1 MNFPVHTVET
11 APDAARPTLE
21 AALKGYG
28 FLPNLLGVMATAP
41 ALVAGYT
48 TLAKLF
54 DETSLT
60 ATERQ
65 IVLLAA
71 SFQNTCAYCM
81 AAHSMIA
88 AVQSVP
94 ADVVEAL
101 RQGGPLPD
109 HRLEALRQF
118 TAAVVVT
125 RGRPSEIEVRPFLAA
140 GFGSQ
145 QVLEVILGVG
155 LKTLSNYAN
164 HFAETPVD
172 AAFSSAAWT
181 APR

>member
-1 MNFPVHTVET
+1 MNFPVHKVET
-11 APDAARPTLE
+11 APAAAKPTLE

-28 FLPNLLGVMATAP
+28 FLPNLLGMMATAP

-48 TLAKLF
+48 TLAKIF

-60 ATERQ
+60 PTERQ

-71 SFQNTCAYCM
+71 SFENTCAYCM
-81 AAHSMIA
+81 AAHSTIA
-88 AVQSVP
+88 AMQRVP
-94 ADVVEAL
+94 ADVVDAL
-101 RQGGPLPD
+101 RKGDPLPD

-118 TAAVVVT
+118 TAAVVVA
-125 RGRPSEIEVRPFLAA
+125 RGQPSEIDVQPFLDA

-145 QVLEVILGVG
+145 QILEVILGVG

-164 HFAETPVD
+164 HFADTPVD
-172 AAFSSAAWT
+172 AAFSSAAWID
-181 APR
+181 PR